1 MFIISSKQGSNFP
14 PLGRDD
20 SQSGL
25 LGRTSGLLG
34 KGGGG
39 MRDVEALN
47 WLVHYEPLVY
57 ITKHNLFR

>member
-1 MFIISSKQGSNFP
+1 MFIISPKQGSNFP

-25 LGRTSGLLG
+25 LRRTSGLLG
-34 KGGGG
+34 KGGGD